1 MRSSSAAAWGR
12 FFERHDRLHFYTV
25 DPGAHA
31 MACELVPLA
40 RDMGRLGDWFGEGWS
55 AAHESRCLPADVL
68 HQSLA
73 AGDAVVIGSQ
83 MNFAR
88 TQTMLRELA
97 AAHAASIFVF
107 DHWKNYAEHFG
118 AGPLADAIVV
128 PDEIGR
134 ALLVSALGGDAAQRV
149 EVLPH
154 VAIEAAADRVLASK
168 VAMQPGCV
176 TLLLDPT
183 EAEDGLGYDWHT
195 TIAALADDPT
205 AKTCKRIAVRP
216 HPRQDAAAI
225 AREVAT
231 LRRCGIPAD
240 ICLDPMEQLIAQAQ
254 EVWGMTTVGLNVA
267 LAVGKPIRS
276 FQIGRN
282 GKGARM
288 SNPHIEPFVIS

>member
-1 MRSSSAAAWGR
+1 MRSSSAEAWGR
-12 FFERHDRLHFYTV
+12 FFMRYERLHFYTV

-40 RDMGRLGDWFGEGWS
+40 RDMGRLGDWFAEGWS
-55 AAHESRCLPADVL
+55 AAHESLCRPADEL
-68 HQSLA
+68 RRSLSP
-73 AGDAVVIGSQ
+73 GDAVVIGSQ
-83 MNFAR
+83 TNFAR
-88 TQTMLRELA
+88 TQATLRDLA
-97 AAHAASIFVF
+97 NTRAASIFVF

-118 AGPLADAIVV
+118 SGPPADSIVV
-128 PDEIGR
+128 PDEVGR
-134 ALLVSALGGDAAQRV
+134 LLLTSALGGDADKRV

-154 VAIEAAADRVLASK
+154 VAIEAAADRILASD
-168 VAMQPGCV
+168 VTTQPGCI

-183 EAEDGLGYDWHT
+183 EAEDGLGYDWRT

-205 AKTCKRIAVRP
+205 AKHCKRIAVRP
-216 HPRQDAAAI
+216 HPRQDAVMI